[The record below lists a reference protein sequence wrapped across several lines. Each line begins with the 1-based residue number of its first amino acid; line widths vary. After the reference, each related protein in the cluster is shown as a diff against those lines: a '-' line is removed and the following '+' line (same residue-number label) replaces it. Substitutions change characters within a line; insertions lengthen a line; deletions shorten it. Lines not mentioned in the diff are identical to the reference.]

1 MQRKSKVSLKTNDY
15 EIHDDKTIDFVNNK
29 INYIDD
35 KDTSVL
41 LDLSDKLLIRD
52 NSSMYLEY
60 DFSHEKG
67 YILIKEM
74 NKELNIEIK
83 VEKFIVEETK
93 VEIVYKI
100 ENDSYTYIID
110 ME

>member
-15 EIHDDKTIDFVNNK
+15 EIYNNKIVDFVNNK

-35 KDTSVL
+35 NDTSVL
-41 LDLSDKLLIRD
+41 LDLKDKLLIRD

-60 DFSHEKG
+60 DFLHEKG
-67 YILIKEM
+67 FILIKEM
-74 NKELNIEIK
+74 NKELEVEIN
-83 VEKFIVEETK
+83 VEKFLVERDK
-93 VEIVYKI
+93 IEIIYKI
-100 ENDSYTYIID
+100 ENESYIYVID